1 MALSNDN
8 PAGTRFFSNLRFRYK
23 ILALPLVATLGFLVI
38 LAANGIM
45 ASRQEQ
51 RLLLVESVYYP
62 SVQLSAGLETTM
74 IENMTIIERLAALHR
89 EAEAEMAAIADEAA
103 LEQWRIRYLGRK
115 GGALNTLWDTLPTE
129 ERPAAGREYNRV

>member
-1 MALSNDN
+1 GRGGVGVRPLDAGRDRLRVDGYAHERRHRHRNPLTAAEASMALSNDN

-74 IENMTIIERLAALHR
+74 IDIQHGLQDAVSASNAQQL
-89 EAEAEMAAIADEAA
+89 DDVD
-103 LEQWRIRYLGRK
+103 K
-115 GGALNTLWDTLPTE
+115 
-129 ERPAAGREYNRV
+129 